1 MPKDMFKDFRCNNME
16 KFNCI
21 YDEERDNNLKYM
33 KLMEFIKTATDE
45 SYYDCLKEYNREYI
59 PCRMSIGDDLDNA

>member
-1 MPKDMFKDFRCNNME
+1 MPKDMFKDFICNNME

-21 YDEERDNNLKYM
+21 FDDEQNTDLKYM
-33 KLMEFIKTATDE
+33 KFREFIENAIDE
-45 SYYDCLKEYNREYI
+45 SDYDYLKDRKFY